1 MEEMAASIQTVAGSA
16 QGLAA
21 YVEETS
27 SSITEMGASIE
38 EVARSGMLVSE
49 FPLGT
54 PPHARNFPR
63 RNRIISGLSLG
74 TLVVEAALRS
84 GSCRITSYTTS
95 PNPAPH
101 RQWPRLFTAVAY
113 SSPTT

>member
-38 EVARSGMLVSE
+38 EVARSG
-49 FPLGT
+49 
-54 PPHARNFPR
+54 
-63 RNRIISGLSLG
+63 G
-74 TLVVEAALRS
+74 TLSENLTEIEDALAKLEA
-84 GSCRITSYTTS
+84 GTYGQCESCQQTISAARLEAV
-95 PNPAPH
+95 PAA
-101 RQWPRLFTAVAY
+101 RYCINCASARR
-113 SSPTT
+113 